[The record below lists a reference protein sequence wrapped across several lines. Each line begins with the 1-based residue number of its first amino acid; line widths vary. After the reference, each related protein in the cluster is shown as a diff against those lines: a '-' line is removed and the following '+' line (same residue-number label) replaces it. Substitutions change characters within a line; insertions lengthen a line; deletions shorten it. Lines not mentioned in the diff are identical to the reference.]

1 VNRLFVNWVAIVV
14 AVWLAAR
21 YLPTGKVEY
30 TSLEGLAVF
39 ALVLGLLNAFVAPII
54 RFLTFPI
61 TLVTLGLFSL
71 VINAL
76 MFWFAAVLSGGVG
89 VSSFLWALVAAFLV
103 SIVNLVV
110 ANVLA

>member
-1 VNRLFVNWVAIVV
+1 MNRLLVNWVAIVV
-14 AVWLAAR
+14 AVWLASR
-21 YLPTGKVEY
+21 FLPTGTVVY
-30 TSLEGLAVF
+30 RSLEGLAVF
-39 ALVLGLLNAFVAPII
+39 ALVLGLLNAVVAPII

-89 VSSFLWALVAAFLV
+89 VSNFLWALVAAFLV

-110 ANVLA
+110 GNLLA

>member
-1 VNRLFVNWVAIVV
+1 MSRLFVNWLAIVI

-21 YLPTGKVEY
+21 FFPAGKVVY
-30 TSLEGLAVF
+30 TGLEGLAVF

-76 MFWFAAVLSGGVG
+76 MFWFAASLSGGVG
-89 VSSFLWALVAAFLV
+89 VSSFLWAFVAALFV
-103 SIVNLVV
+103 SIINLVV
-110 ANVLA
+110 ANLLA

>member
-1 VNRLFVNWVAIVV
+1 MRRIAVNWLAIVI
-14 AVWLAAR
+14 AVWLASR
-21 YLPTGKVEY
+21 YLPAGKVVY
-30 TSLEGLAVF
+30 SSLEGLAVF

-76 MFWFAAVLSGGVG
+76 MFWLATVLSGGVG
-89 VSSFLWALVAAFLV
+89 VSSFLWAFVAAIFV
-103 SIVNLVV
+103 SVVNLVV
-110 ANVLA
+110 GNLLA

>member
-1 VNRLFVNWVAIVV
+1 MKRLVVNWVAIII

-21 YLPTGKVEY
+21 YLPAGDVVY
-30 TSLEGLAVF
+30 TSLEGVALF

-54 RFLTFPI
+54 RLLTFPI
-61 TLVTLGLFSL
+61 TLLTLGLFSL

-76 MFWFAAVLSGGVG
+76 MFWFASALSGGVG
-89 VSSFLWALVAAFLV
+89 VSSFLWAMVAAFLV

-110 ANVLA
+110 ANLLA

>member
-1 VNRLFVNWVAIVV
+1 MNRLVVNWLAIVI
-14 AVWLAAR
+14 AVWLATR
-21 YLPTGKVEY
+21 ILPTGTVVY
-30 TSLEGLAVF
+30 SSIEGLAVF
-39 ALVLGLLNAFVAPII
+39 ALVLGLLNAFIAPII

-76 MFWFAAVLSGGVG
+76 MFWLAAALSGGVG
-89 VSSFLWALVAAFLV
+89 VSNFLWAFVAAFLV

-110 ANVLA
+110 ANLLA

>member
-1 VNRLFVNWVAIVV
+1 VNRIVVNWVAIVI

-21 YLPTGKVEY
+21 YLPAGAVVY

-39 ALVLGLLNAFVAPII
+39 ALVLGLLNAFVAPIVK
-54 RFLTFPI
+54 FLTFPI

-76 MFWFAAVLSGGVG
+76 MFWLAAALSGGVG
-89 VSSFLWALVAAFLV
+89 VSGFLWAFVAAFLV

-110 ANVLA
+110 GALLQ